1 MTLKKV
7 LFASAILLFFGVC
20 YFLFHRASPQHSLQR
35 SETSEKVVGK
45 SGYIVESLRKKYP
58 HLQPVP
64 QTWFK
69 QQLTKPTLTWEEWV
83 DTNVELAFNQFIY
96 RRWNNGDPM
105 PWFLEAHDTP
115 EKLAAAKAEY
125 RKGFEAS
132 AARYQEQG
140 AEVPPTCQVFPKDPP
155 PTQAELDNPHYLDI
169 YEGPQEIDSILSEF
183 DHRYRRTFSKEQAV
197 EIESVY
203 PKEAWIQAFLD
214 KGGSFRDIYDYDKY
228 MNSRVVLLNR
238 SKDPSVWKS
247 EIGGVRPASTL
258 AAYTDAFIEREIWI
272 QETWKRALRENPD
285 MTGIAIEGDHY
296 LPMRANMAYVR
307 NNGNG
312 GITSWGAP
320 LGKEGH
326 DKLRRRIE
334 PEGIEI
340 VYIDENYNV
349 TGKPPPWDPNS
360 PAVQP
365 SAEKALKERMSE
377 EFQLDSER
385 GTVGGTD
392 GFERSSA
399 SPSSNESTTDPAEA
413 FANAAK
419 SAREAAMA
427 AREAA
432 KAEYEKFENRM
443 RQLEEFA
450 TMSDAEIEKK
460 LERQFRKQF
469 LPELPVEQLEQ
480 ITPKRLE
487 RALGTLFQYGY
498 EDGMRRIREDNATL
512 ADLLERH
519 FGKRS
524 QPPASVPKNPQ
535 RSVPPK
541 PAETT
546 DTSSDTD

>member
-1 MTLKKV
+1 MKRKYL
-7 LFASAILLFFGVC
+7 LLASAILLVLGGC
-20 YFLFHRASPQHSLQR
+20 YFLFHQVQPLMREHK
-35 SETSEKVVGK
+35 TDGNKVDNL
-45 SGYIVESLRKKYP
+45 SGQTVESFVKKYS
-58 HLQPVP
+58 HLQPPPVE
-64 QTWFK
+64 WFESI
-69 QQLTKPTLTWEEWV
+69 LEKPTRTWDEWI
-83 DTNVELAFNQFIY
+83 DTNVKFELNKY
-96 RRWNNGDPM
+96 KNMYWNNGNP
-105 PWFLEAHDTP
+105 PQWFLEKYDTP
-115 EKLAAAKAEY
+115 EKLAV
-125 RKGFEAS
+125 FEAMS
-132 AARYQEQG
+132 RQTYEGYAEKDQERG
-140 AEVPPTCQVFPKDPP
+140 MSVPPTAKAPQVFPETD
-155 PTQAELDNPHYLDI
+155 EEIENPYHLDI
-169 YEGPQEIDSILSEF
+169 YTGPQDVESIMEEF
-183 DHRYRRTFSKEQAV
+183 DHRYGRTFSDERAV
-197 EIESVY
+197 EIDAIY
-203 PKEAWIQAFLD
+203 PKEAWIQMFLD
-214 KGGSFRDIYDYDKY
+214 KGGSFRDIYDYGKY
-228 MNSRVVLLNR
+228 MNSRAVLMMR
-238 SKDPSVWKS
+238 AKDPSVWKS
-247 EIGGVRPASTL
+247 QMGGVRPASTL
-258 AAYTDAFIEREIWI
+258 EAYTDAFIEREIWI

-296 LPMRANMAYVR
+296 LPMRPNLAYVR
-307 NNGNG
+307 IDGKG
-312 GITSWGAP
+312 GTTSWGAL
-320 LGKEGH
+320 LGQEGH
-326 DKLRRRIE
+326 ALLLRGIE

-360 PAVQP
+360 PASQQL
-365 SAEKALKERMSE
+365 AEKALKERMSK
-377 EFQLDSER
+377 EFQLDSES
-385 GTVGGTD
+385 GTVGWTD
-392 GFERSSA
+392 GFDRSSD
-399 SPSSNESTTDPAEA
+399 SLSSDESSMDPAEA

-419 SAREAAMA
+419 SAREASMA

-524 QPPASVPKNPQ
+524 QPPASVPKNPP
-535 RSVPPK
+535 RPVPPK

-546 DTSSDTD
+546 DPSTDTE